1 MLTAAHCI
9 FPGGTSAL
17 IIAGANN
24 RNVVEGNQQR
34 RTVASANFRVHASY
48 NSGNLNNDI
57 ATLVN
62 FAAFTFNT
70 FVQQIAI
77 QTGTDAFVGV
87 TAVVSGFGR
96 TSDATQAT
104 SAIVRWVNQPII
116 TNAAC
121 SAVYGGIIIASTICA
136 STAGGQGTC
145 NGDSGGPLNFGG
157 NQIGVVSFVAA
168 AGCQAGFPA
177 GYARVT
183 SFVAWIN
190 SNRS

>member
-1 MLTAAHCI
+1 M
-9 FPGGTSAL
+9 

-34 RTVASANFRVHASY
+34 RTVASGNFRVHAGY

-77 QTGTDAFVGV
+77 QTGTATFAGV
-87 TAVVSGFGR
+87 TATVSGFGR
-96 TSDATQAT
+96 TSDGSTAT
-104 SAIVRWVNQPII
+104 SAFVRWVTMPVI
-116 TNAAC
+116 TNAVC
-121 SAVYGGIIIASTICA
+121 SQTYGGIIIASTICT
-136 STAGGQGTC
+136 STAGGRGTC
-145 NGDSGGPLNFGG
+145 SGDSGGPLTAGG

-168 AGCQAGFPA
+168 SGCQAGLPA
-177 GYARVT
+177 GFARVT